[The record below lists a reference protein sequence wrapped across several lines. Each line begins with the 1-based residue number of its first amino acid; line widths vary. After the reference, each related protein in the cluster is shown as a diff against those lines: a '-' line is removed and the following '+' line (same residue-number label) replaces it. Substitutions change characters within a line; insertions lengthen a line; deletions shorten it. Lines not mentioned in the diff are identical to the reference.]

1 MDDSNGGNDGDV
13 DDVFR
18 IADRAL
24 QIQRQ
29 STSRTEGTDNDTDDW
44 ESASDVCLDSTA
56 M

>member
-13 DDVFR
+13 DDVFQ

-24 QIQRQ
+24 QTQRQ
-29 STSRTEGTDNDTDDW
+29 STSRTEGTYNDTDDW
-44 ESASDVCLDSTA
+44 ESASDVCLGRTA